1 MLLYKYST
9 LVTLWKHHYSCQWH
23 FLKQRKTIFK
33 ITSLVFLVFCTLL
46 IFSQTFVEILGL
58 FYFIHHLEIFLNV
71 SKHVWFWFKNLT
83 RFLRKFFGSC
93 LMEQVSAPFYIGV
106 DGSSALTLVE
116 HWQYLN
122 QISEQVLMS
131 KKDPETA
138 ILETAVL
145 QLA

>member
-1 MLLYKYST
+1 
-9 LVTLWKHHYSCQWH
+9 
-23 FLKQRKTIFK
+23 
-33 ITSLVFLVFCTLL
+33 
-46 IFSQTFVEILGL
+46 
-58 FYFIHHLEIFLNV
+58 
-71 SKHVWFWFKNLT
+71 
-83 RFLRKFFGSC
+83 
-93 LMEQVSAPFYIGV
+93 MEQVSAPFYIGV